1 METDKEKDIN
11 LQTEKTQK
19 EEKVLTPG
27 QIQRRKK
34 MLVYPLF
41 FLIFAGSIYLIFAP
55 SSDKKEIKEGTK
67 GFNAELP
74 KPKEEGIVGDKM
86 KAYQDEQMNQKKED
100 KMKTLQDFAI
110 ATGME
115 TTLPING
122 TSDHSEKETSSI
134 NSSTAAY
141 KQMNKQLTTFYQP
154 SKQPQENQDML
165 ALEYR
170 IQELEKRQK
179 TDERKKGT
187 ANEQLDLMEKSYQM
201 AAKYMG
207 PEKQQ
212 QNNATAVQTAPVESK
227 LSKSQSGVK
236 VSTFHERVVS
246 GLSQNVS
253 DSAFVAQYSKPRN
266 YGFHT
271 AVGNNETSVENNSI
285 KACIYENQVIT
296 DGQGVRLRLEEPLQA
311 GKMLVPRNTLI
322 IGTAKLQGERLEI
335 TVSSLEYNGN
345 ILPVE
350 LTVYDVDGQK
360 GLFVPGSMELNA
372 VKEVA
377 ANMGAGLGTSISI
390 TNQSAGDQLLSE
402 LGKGAIQ
409 GTSQYIAKKMRAVKL
424 HLKAGYKLLLYQEKN

>member
-1 METDKEKDIN
+1 METSKEKDVDI
-11 LQTEKTQK
+11 QTEKTQK
-19 EEKVLTPG
+19 EEKVLTPV

-41 FLIFAGSIYLIFAP
+41 FLIFVGSMYLIFAP

-86 KAYQDEQMNQKKED
+86 KAYQDEQMNQKKEE

-115 TTLPING
+115 TTLPVNG
-122 TSDHSEKETSSI
+122 TKYHSEKETSSM

-141 KQMNKQLTTFYQP
+141 RQMNKQLTTFYQP
-154 SKQPQENQDML
+154 SKQPEENQDML

-170 IQELEKRQK
+170 IQELENKQK
-179 TDERKKGT
+179 VTERKKGT

-201 AAKYMG
+201 AAKYIG

-212 QNNATAVQTAPVESK
+212 QSNATAIQTAPVESK
-227 LSKSQSGVK
+227 LSKSIPCVK

-253 DSAFVAQYSKPRN
+253 DSAFVIQYSKPRN

-271 AVGNNETSVENNSI
+271 AVGNNETSVEKNSI

-345 ILPVE
+345 IIPVE

-360 GLFVPGSMELNA
+360 GIFIPGSMEGDAMREALG
-372 VKEVA
+372 
-377 ANMGAGLGTSISI
+377 NMGSGLGTSISFA
-390 TNQSAGDQLLSE
+390 QSAGQQIAMDLTRGAMQGASTY
-402 LGKGAIQ
+402 LGKKLRQ
-409 GTSQYIAKKMRAVKL
+409 VKIK
-424 HLKAGYKLLLYQEKN
+424 LKAGHQVLLLAKEK

>member
-1 METDKEKDIN
+1 METNKEKDVDI
-11 LQTEKTQK
+11 QTEKTLK
-19 EEKVLTPG
+19 EEKVLTPL

-34 MLVYPLF
+34 ILVYPIF
-41 FLIFAGSIYLIFAP
+41 FLIFVGSMYLIFAP
-55 SSDKKEIKEGTK
+55 TSDKKKEKEGTK

-86 KAYQDEQMNQKKED
+86 KAYQDEQMNQKKEE

-115 TTLPING
+115 TTLPVNR
-122 TSDHSEKETSSI
+122 TSDYSEKETSSM

-154 SKQPQENQDML
+154 TKQPQENQDML

-170 IQELEKRQK
+170 IQELENKQK
-179 TDERKKGT
+179 VTERKKGT

-207 PEKQQ
+207 PEKQ
-212 QNNATAVQTAPVESK
+212 NSATTVQTAPVESK

-236 VSTFHERVVS
+236 VNTFNEKVVS

-271 AVGNNETSVENNSI
+271 AVGNSEASVEKNSI
-285 KACIYENQVIT
+285 KAYIYGNQVIT
-296 DGQGVRLRLEEPLQA
+296 DGQGVRLRLQEPLQA

-322 IGTAKLQGERLEI
+322 TGTAKLQGERLEI
-335 TVSSLEYNGN
+335 IVSSLEYNGN
-345 ILPVE
+345 IIPVE

-409 GTSQYIAKKMRAVKL
+409 GTSQYIAKKMRVMKVN
-424 HLKAGYKLLLYQEKN
+424 LKAGYKLLLYQEKN

>member
-1 METDKEKDIN
+1 METDKEKDVN

-19 EEKVLTPG
+19 EEKVLTPV

-41 FLIFAGSIYLIFAP
+41 FLIFVGSMYLIFAP

-86 KAYQDEQMNQKKED
+86 KAYQDEQMNQKKEE
-100 KMKTLQDFAI
+100 KRKTLQDFAI

-115 TTLPING
+115 TTLPINV

-207 PEKQQ
+207 PEKQS
-212 QNNATAVQTAPVESK
+212 QNVVKVNQE
-227 LSKSQSGVK
+227 KSTLKEVSSGVK
-236 VSTFHERVVS
+236 VTAFRENVVS
-246 GLSQNVS
+246 GLSQPVS
-253 DSAFVAQYSKPRN
+253 DSMFISQYSKPRN
-266 YGFHT
+266 YGFHA
-271 AVGNNETSVENNSI
+271 AVGNSETAAVKNSI
-285 KACIYENQVIT
+285 KACVYQTQVIT
-296 DGQGVRLRLEEPLQA
+296 DGQVVKLRLLESLQA
-311 GKMLVPRNTLI
+311 GKMLIPENALVSGI
-322 IGTAKLQGERLEI
+322 SKLQGERLEI
-335 TVSSLEYNGN
+335 LVSSLEYRGN
-345 ILPVE
+345 IIPVQ
-350 LTVYDVDGQK
+350 LTVYDMDGLP
-360 GLFVPGSMELNA
+360 GLFVPGSMEGD
-372 VKEVA
+372 A
-377 ANMGAGLGTSISI
+377 ARETMGNIGSGLGTSISFA
-390 TNQSAGDQLLSE
+390 QSAEQQIAMDLTRGVIQGASTY
-402 LGKGAIQ
+402 LGKKLRQ
-409 GTSQYIAKKMRAVKL
+409 VKIR
-424 HLKAGYKLLLYQEKN
+424 LKAGHQLYLVAKEK